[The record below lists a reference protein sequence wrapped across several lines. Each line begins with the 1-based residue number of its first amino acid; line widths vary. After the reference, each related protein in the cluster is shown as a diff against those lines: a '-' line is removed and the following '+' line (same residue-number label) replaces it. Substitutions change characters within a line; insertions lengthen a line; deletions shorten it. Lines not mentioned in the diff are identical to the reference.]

1 MAATES
7 IFPNLILASYP
18 YQTAMQFTETLDQLQ
33 LNQSWLTIGTF
44 DGVHLGHQAI
54 IKQMTLDAHQHEAPA
69 VVLTFHPHPAVVL
82 GRRSGAFY
90 LTHPTERAAY
100 LAELGVDLVVTL
112 PFNLQ
117 VAQLSASEF
126 ISQVKQAL
134 GLRELWVGHDFAL
147 GRNREGNLS
156 RLKNLGFEYDYRVH
170 VIDEIM
176 VGNIPVSSSQIRSF
190 LIDGDVDQARKIL
203 GRPYQV
209 TGKVIPGDGRGRTIG
224 IPTANLDIWKEKLLP
239 KSGVYICE
247 AIIHDIRF
255 PAVTNIG
262 FRPTFEKTSP
272 EARLEVH
279 VLDLHQ
285 DLYGQDITIS
295 FFARLR
301 DEMRFPNVSALIDQ
315 IQFDIQRAGHYFAAR
330 SEDQFNT
337 HSLPSN
343 S

>member
-1 MAATES
+1 
-7 IFPNLILASYP
+7 
-18 YQTAMQFTETLDQLQ
+18 MQFTETLDHLQ

-54 IKQMTLDAHQHEAPA
+54 IKQMTLDAHQHGALS

-90 LTHPTERAAY
+90 LTHPIERAAY

-126 ISQVKQAL
+126 ISKVKQAL

-147 GRNREGNLS
+147 GRNREGNLP
-156 RLKNLGFEYDYRVH
+156 RLKSLGLEYDYQVH
-170 VIDEIM
+170 VIDEIA
-176 VGNIPVSSSQIRSF
+176 VGDIPVSSSQIRSF
-190 LIDGDVDQARKIL
+190 LTEGEVDKARQIL

-209 TGKVIPGDGRGRTIG
+209 TGKVVPGDGRGRTIG

-247 AIIHDIRF
+247 AYIQDIYY

-262 FRPTFEKTSP
+262 FRPTFENTPP
-272 EARLEVH
+272 EPRLEVH
-279 VLDLHQ
+279 VIGLDQ
-285 DLYGQDITIS
+285 DLYGQDITLS
-295 FFARLR
+295 FYTRLR
-301 DEMRFPNVSALIDQ
+301 DEKRFPNVAALIDQ
-315 IQFDIQRAGHYFAAR
+315 IHYDIQRAGDFFTAR

-337 HSLPSN
+337 QSLTSN